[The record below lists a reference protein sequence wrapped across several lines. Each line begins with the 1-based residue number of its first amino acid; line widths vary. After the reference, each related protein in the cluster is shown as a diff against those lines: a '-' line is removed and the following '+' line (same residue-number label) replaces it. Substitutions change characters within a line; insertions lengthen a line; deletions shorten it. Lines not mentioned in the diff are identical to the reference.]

1 MNADDALFYPLVPV
15 FDHRW
20 LRLKGEVML
29 ELAQGLKGRMRWY
42 FEHCLGIPWN
52 AVAFDSDYFA
62 EKMREARKRKQE
74 AEERNRCLVPNRDRI
89 QTLTSDIDDKDFEII
104 DQLFGDSSNGFG
116 MSKDLLLAFYKRP
129 EFHLELHKQAIL
141 AALQEN
147 EILFDD
153 LPEVVV
159 DNRRLNRIFNFIT
172 VIFLQHYRLIAVR
185 QTQADSRIWIRS
197 TEYINV
203 VEEIWA

>member
-1 MNADDALFYPLVPV
+1 MNYPLVPV
-15 FDHRW
+15 IDGRW
-20 LRLKGEVML
+20 IRLQGENVL
-29 ELAQGLKGRMRWY
+29 DIAHGLKRRVRWY

-52 AVAFDSDYFA
+52 AVAFDSAYFA

-104 DQLFGDSSNGFG
+104 DQLFVDGSNGFG

-129 EFHLELHKQAIL
+129 EFHLESHKQAIL

-172 VIFLQHYRLIAVR
+172 VIFLQHYRLIVVR
-185 QTQADSRIWIRS
+185 QTQADSRIWIRG

-203 VEEIWA
+203 VEVIWA